1 MARSIKSL
9 GNQSSSSEGIK
20 KAQREFVPK
29 APSRGAHL
37 TGLPRFRH
45 AHKNGSAFI
54 FDGCATSETDFT
66 AMDRQESTYLVSTG
80 YRENGG
86 HQDHTYKR
94 QMMVQEE
101 GAIAAERRGLQDEA
115 VDRLYRL
122 LRERDRATALS
133 DSQEEEEASTMQRA
147 LSLEDASPS
156 FATAAAS
163 PPLLQLD
170 GPRVAERLDAEAA
183 VIEAA
188 RTALRNRHAKP
199 ANDLSWRE
207 AAARKD
213 AAGRRARA
221 AHARMKNTQIQT
233 RSVLLHEATTGR
245 GRGSS
250 GGLSVVEERAYM
262 RFLKEGPREGD
273 GAFVPTP
280 GAREARSVRAALGRT
295 HQLQIAQTMWKRP
308 QERLID

>member
-45 AHKNGSAFI
+45 AHKNGSAFV

-122 LRERDRATALS
+122 LRERDRAISLS
-133 DSQEEEEASTMQRA
+133 DRQEAEEASTMQRA
-147 LSLEDASPS
+147 LSLEGAD
-156 FATAAAS
+156 

-170 GPRVAERLDAEAA
+170 APRVAERLDAEAV

-188 RTALRNRHAKP
+188 RAALRNRHAKP

-207 AAARKD
+207 VAARRDAAAK
-213 AAGRRARA
+213 RARA
-221 AHARMKNTQIQT
+221 AHAQMKNKQIQT
-233 RSVLLHEATTGR
+233 RSDLPRAAATGR

-280 GAREARSVRAALGRT
+280 GVREARSVRAALGRT

>member
-9 GNQSSSSEGIK
+9 GNQSSSSEGVK
-20 KAQREFVPK
+20 KAQQEFVPK

-37 TGLPRFRH
+37 TGLPRYRH
-45 AHKNGSAFI
+45 AHANGSAFV
-54 FDGCATSETDFT
+54 FDGCATSATDFS
-66 AMDRQESTYLVSTG
+66 AMERQESTYLVSTG

-122 LRERDRATALS
+122 LRERDRAQALS
-133 DSQEEEEASTMQRA
+133 DSQEAEEATTMRRA
-147 LSLEDASPS
+147 LSLEDATPS
-156 FATAAAS
+156 FATAAAAD
-163 PPLLQLD
+163 PLLLQID

-207 AAARKD
+207 VAARKD
-213 AAGRRARA
+213 AAAKRARA
-221 AHARMKNTQIQT
+221 AHAQMKNTQIQT
-233 RSVLLHEATTGR
+233 RADLPQA
-245 GRGSS
+245 GRGSGS
-250 GGLSVVEERAYM
+250 GGLSVLEERAYM

-280 GAREARSVRAALGRT
+280 GVREARSVRATLGRT
-295 HQLQIAQTMWKRP
+295 HHHQIAQAMWKRP
-308 QERLID
+308 QGRLNK